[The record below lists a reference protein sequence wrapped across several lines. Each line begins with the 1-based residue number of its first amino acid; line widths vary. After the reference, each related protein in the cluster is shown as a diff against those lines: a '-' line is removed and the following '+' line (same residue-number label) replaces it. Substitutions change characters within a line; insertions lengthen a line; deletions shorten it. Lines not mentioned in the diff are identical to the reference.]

1 MHAEE
6 VDNRHI
12 LSDIQIIQTS
22 ALHKESLLSEQLH
35 QFITW
40 SSDAICLQRIVQYAV
55 QAHIASGFS
64 NDQMHNLERSFPFLP
79 RIVCYCDKDV
89 AVYHSD
95 IPCSYNRRPL
105 RRGTEKKTPLAQPVK
120 NTVQHC
126 RLFHNEGRYAPNI
139 SSFPSI
145 PPPPLASSTET
156 ITDLQQRAVI
166 FSRLY
171 RTVSGQSVDARDT
184 QLCQQ
189 IINDAEALLADE
201 QISNLSVKHKQYL
214 RYKLRK
220 AITAVRT
227 LQQEAAAYDPTLPQY
242 RPPTTNSI
250 LPFLIS
256 QPRRLDNKDPPD

>member
-1 MHAEE
+1 LHAEE
-6 VDNRHI
+6 ADNRHI

-35 QFITW
+35 QFISW

-64 NDQMHNLERSFPFLP
+64 NDQMYNLERSFPFLP
-79 RIVCYCDKDV
+79 RIVCYRDKDV

-105 RRGTEKKTPLAQPVK
+105 RRGTEKKIPLAQPVK

-156 ITDLQQRAVI
+156 ITELQQRAVI

-189 IINDAEALLADE
+189 IINDAEAVIADE
-201 QISNLSVKHKQYL
+201 QISNLSVKHRQYL

-220 AITAVRT
+220 AICAVRN
-227 LQQEAAAYDPTLPQY
+227 LQQEAAAYDPTLPHY

-250 LPFLIS
+250 LPFLVPL
-256 QPRRLDNKDPPD
+256 PRRLDNKDPPD

>member
-1 MHAEE
+1 M
-6 VDNRHI
+6 
-12 LSDIQIIQTS
+12 
-22 ALHKESLLSEQLH
+22 
-35 QFITW
+35 
-40 SSDAICLQRIVQYAV
+40 
-55 QAHIASGFS
+55 
-64 NDQMHNLERSFPFLP
+64 
-79 RIVCYCDKDV
+79 
-89 AVYHSD
+89 
-95 IPCSYNRRPL
+95 
-105 RRGTEKKTPLAQPVK
+105 
-120 NTVQHC
+120 QHC
-126 RLFHNEGRYAPNI
+126 RLFQYEGRYAPNI

-145 PPPPLASSTET
+145 PPPPLASLTEA
-156 ITDLQQRAVI
+156 ITELQQRAVT

-214 RYKLRK
+214 RHKLRR

-227 LQQEAAAYDPTLPQY
+227 LQQEAAAYDSTLPHY